1 MSSYSDAEVV
11 LCVDVG
17 SIYTRASL
25 FTVVEGRYRL
35 MATAR
40 ASSTVG
46 PPLYDAREGVRMA
59 LDEVQAVAGC
69 RIVDETEALIMPS
82 SGDRSGVDAFT
93 ATVSAGPEVRTV
105 LVGLMP
111 GVSLESARR
120 IGASTYLNV
129 VEKIG
134 LTDQRREEQSI
145 DLILAARPDLILVAG
160 GTDGGASTAVT
171 RMLETVRIAVGLL
184 PGGER
189 PHVVFAGNRHLSA
202 YVADKFSEHM
212 SVSLTPNLRPI
223 LDQEDLGPCRRRLA
237 EVIMGL
243 RASRIFG
250 YDELL
255 QWSSGSMMLTCDAF
269 GRVVRYLSQVY
280 NSDKGVL
287 GIDLGASQTTIAAA
301 MAGELRLNV
310 STDLGMG
317 APLPG
322 VLKHGNLASVMR
334 WLPNE
339 IPAARVRD
347 YIYNKAL
354 HPSTVPVEQNEIH
367 IEYALARQVIR
378 VALER
383 ARADWPWLA
392 KGTTPGVLPSME
404 PILAS
409 GGALALAPR
418 LGQSA
423 LALLD
428 AVQPTG
434 ITTLVLDAHNLAPG
448 LGAVAGTVPMVTVQG
463 LASGSFIMLGTVVAP
478 IGRARAGRRVLRLRM
493 EREQGDGLEGEV
505 GFGQLV
511 VLPLRQGE
519 HARLTLRPERGF
531 DVGFG
536 RPGRAGAVRVVG
548 GAVGLIID
556 ARGRPLRQHRDPAR
570 RREDNRRWLWDIG
583 AMR

>member
-1 MSSYSDAEVV
+1 
-11 LCVDVG
+11 
-17 SIYTRASL
+17 
-25 FTVVEGRYRL
+25 
-35 MATAR
+35 
-40 ASSTVG
+40 
-46 PPLYDAREGVRMA
+46 
-59 LDEVQAVAGC
+59 
-69 RIVDETEALIMPS
+69 
-82 SGDRSGVDAFT
+82 
-93 ATVSAGPEVRTV
+93 
-105 LVGLMP
+105 
-111 GVSLESARR
+111 
-120 IGASTYLNV
+120 
-129 VEKIG
+129 
-134 LTDQRREEQSI
+134 
-145 DLILAARPDLILVAG
+145 
-160 GTDGGASTAVT
+160 
-171 RMLETVRIAVGLL
+171 
-184 PGGER
+184 
-189 PHVVFAGNRHLSA
+189 
-202 YVADKFSEHM
+202 VADKFSEHM
-212 SVSLTPNLRPI
+212 SVSLTPNLRPV

-280 NSDKGVL
+280 NPSKGVL
-287 GIDLGASQTTIAAA
+287 GIDLGASQTTVAAA
-301 MAGELRLNV
+301 MAGELCLNV

-322 VLKHGNLASVMR
+322 VLEHGSLASVMR

-339 IPAARVRD
+339 VPKGRVRD

-378 VALER
+378 AALGR
-383 ARADWPWLA
+383 ARADWPWMA

-448 LGAVAGTVPMVTVQG
+448 LGAVAGTVPMMTVQG
-463 LASGSFIMLGTVVAP
+463 LASGSFIMLGTVVSP
-478 IGRARAGRRVLRLRM
+478 IGRARVGRRVLRLRM

-519 HARLTLRPERGF
+519 NARLTLRPERGF

-536 RPGRAGAVRVVG
+536 RPGKAGAIRVVG

-556 ARGRPLRQHRDPAR
+556 ARGRPLRLHRDPAR
-570 RREDNRRWLWDIG
+570 RREDNRRWLWDVG
-583 AMR
+583 AIR

>member
-11 LCVDVG
+11 LSVDIG
-17 SIYTRASL
+17 SVYTRASL

-35 MATAR
+35 VATAR

-46 PPLYDAREGVRMA
+46 PPLYDAREGIRMA
-59 LDEVQAVAGC
+59 LDEVQAVSGC

-82 SGDRSGVDAFT
+82 SGDRTGVDAFA

-120 IGASTYLNV
+120 VGVSTYLNV
-129 VEKIG
+129 VEEIG
-134 LTDQRREEQSI
+134 LTDQRREERSI

-160 GTDGGASTAVT
+160 GTDGGASRAVT
-171 RMLETVRIAVGLL
+171 RILETVRIAVGLL
-184 PGGER
+184 PGAER

-202 YVADKFSEHM
+202 HVADKFSEQM
-212 SVSLTPNLRPI
+212 SVSLTPNLRPA
-223 LDQEDLGPCRRRLA
+223 LDHEDLGPCRRRLA

-243 RASRIFG
+243 RASRILG

-255 QWSSGSMMLTCDAF
+255 QWSSGTMMLTCDAF
-269 GRVVRYLSQVY
+269 GRVVQYLSQVY
-280 NSDKGVL
+280 NPEKGVL
-287 GIDLGASQTTIAAA
+287 GIDLGACQTTVAAA
-301 MAGELRLNV
+301 LAGDLRLNV
-310 STDLGMG
+310 CTDLGMG
-317 APLPG
+317 SPLPG
-322 VLKHGNLASVMR
+322 ILKHSSLEGVMR
-334 WLPNE
+334 WLPSVL
-339 IPAARVRD
+339 PAGMVQD
-347 YIYNKAL
+347 YIYDKAL
-354 HPSTVPVEQNEIH
+354 YPSTVPVEQNEVY
-367 IEYALARQVIR
+367 IEYALAREMIR
-378 VALER
+378 VALAR

-392 KGTTPGVLPSME
+392 KGTIPGLLPSME

-409 GGALALAPR
+409 GGVLALAPR

-434 ITTLVLDAHNLAPG
+434 ITTLVLDPHNIAPG
-448 LGAVAGTVPMVTVQG
+448 LGAVAGTVPMMMVQG

-478 IGRARAGRRVLRLRM
+478 VGRARRGRRVLRLRM

-505 GFGQLV
+505 VFGQLV
-511 VLPLRQGE
+511 VLPLKQGE

-536 RPGRAGAVRVVG
+536 RPGRAGAIRVIG
-548 GAVGLIID
+548 GAIGLIID
-556 ARGRPLRQHRDPAR
+556 ARGRPLQLHRDPA
-570 RREDNRRWLWDIG
+570 
-583 AMR
+583 